1 MERIVVPVG
10 LFSAEEQDAAARQRA
25 ILAEKLR
32 NNEEV
37 VVSGSGELEVENP
50 DDDSVKL
57 VTPKGVLAD
66 R

>member
-1 MERIVVPVG
+1 MEKLFVPVG
-10 LFSAEEQDAAARQRA
+10 IFAADEQDAAARQRA

-37 VVSGSGELEVENP
+37 VVAPSGELEVENP

-57 VTPKGVLAD
+57 VAPKGVLAD